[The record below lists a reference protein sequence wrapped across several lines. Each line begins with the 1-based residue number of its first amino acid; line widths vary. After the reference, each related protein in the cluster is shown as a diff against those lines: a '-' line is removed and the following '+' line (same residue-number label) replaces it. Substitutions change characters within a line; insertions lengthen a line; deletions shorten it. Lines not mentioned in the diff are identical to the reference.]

1 MIYFCYFCPKNF
13 FSTLGVAHDDPFSVQ
28 IGSKKTIFER
38 FYQLFFRTPGLQH
51 KLLIWIVSPNIF
63 HWKSAR
69 KSKVGV
75 VFGVQCCKKKQRNWY
90 FNGVFF
96 IFCMRY
102 TFTSKKVV
110 VIEIP
115 EWKLKTILA
124 RNIIFEGDLD
134 KIFAHFSQPLSH
146 ILGNNITS
154 VFLRDWKFKFC
165 LRNSI
170 FWPFWGQ
177 KWQKKALSIPATSL
191 PTLFSLKE
199 KFLRVIVF

>member
-102 TFTSKKVV
+102 SYIYKQKVPSGYRNTWV
-110 VIEIP
+110 EIEQKNTTHFII
-115 EWKLKTILA
+115 WRKLGQK
-124 RNIIFEGDLD
+124 
-134 KIFAHFSQPLSH
+134 
-146 ILGNNITS
+146 
-154 VFLRDWKFKFC
+154 
-165 LRNSI
+165 
-170 FWPFWGQ
+170 FWPFWVRNSK
-177 KWQKKALSIPATSL
+177 KW
-191 PTLFSLKE
+191 LFE
-199 KFLRVIVF
+199 EFLL

>member
-1 MIYFCYFCPKNF
+1 MICFCYFCPKNF

-75 VFGVQCCKKKQRNWY
+75 VFGVQCCKKNKETGISMGFFSY
-90 FNGVFF
+90 FAWG
-96 IFCMRY
+96 IA
-102 TFTSKKVV
+102 TFTSKRYLV

-115 EWKLKTILA
+115 EWKLNRKTPHISL
-124 RNIIFEGDLD
+124 FEG
-134 KIFAHFSQPLSH
+134 
-146 ILGNNITS
+146 N
-154 VFLRDWKFKFC
+154 
-165 LRNSI
+165 
-170 FWPFWGQ
+170 
-177 KWQKKALSIPATSL
+177 
-191 PTLFSLKE
+191 
-199 KFLRVIVF
+199 